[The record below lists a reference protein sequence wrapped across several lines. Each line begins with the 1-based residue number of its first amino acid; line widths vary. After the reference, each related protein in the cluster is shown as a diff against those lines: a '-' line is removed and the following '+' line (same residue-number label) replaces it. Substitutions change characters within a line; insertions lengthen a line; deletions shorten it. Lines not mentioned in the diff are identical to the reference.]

1 MARKSKLLTEIGE
14 IIKNKEELE
23 IDKIENIDYEILKE
37 LNKKFM
43 YLEDERDGN
52 YGLYYMNE
60 VVIIVFLALLA
71 NCDEWIQI
79 RMFAVKH
86 YEWLKNFLNLHYG
99 IPSVSTISRI
109 MSMVDPKELEIICVD
124 FIFNKVKEIE
134 KKIHIENKRDIT
146 ILDGK
151 VAKSSG
157 RTSSKKGEVKKVQA
171 MSAYSMK
178 YDMTLATEFIEDKT
192 NEIPTAPKLLN
203 RLDLTNTIVTFDA
216 LNTQEKTIEHIIKN
230 HGDYVAPVKANQE
243 ILYQDLIDYFEI
255 DNIKNEMKYF
265 ITTEKNHSQIEIRKY
280 YLTEDVNWISNK
292 KKWKNLTSIG
302 MIEKECQNINTGEI
316 KIERR
321 YYITSLYEIEIK
333 DFIDAVRGEWTIENN
348 LHWHLDVTFK
358 EDRNLCSQKL
368 AQKNLNILRKLGL
381 NILKIAQPLYKLSLK
396 NIRFQLSMDFEN
408 EFNKL
413 LSILNEHSLLEFI
426 ESSKIHYL

>member
-14 IIKNKEELE
+14 IIKNKEELG
-23 IDKIENIDYEILKE
+23 IYKIENIDYEILKE

-124 FIFNKVKEIE
+124 FIFNKVKKIE

-157 RTSSKKGEVKKVQA
+157 RTSSKDGEIKKVQA

-203 RLDLTNTIVTFDA
+203 RLDLTNTIITFDA

-292 KKWKNLTSIG
+292 KKWRNLTSIG
-302 MIEKECQNINTGEI
+302 MVEKECQNLNTGEV
-316 KIERR
+316 KIEKR
-321 YYITSLYEIEIK
+321 YYITSLYESEIK

-358 EDRNLCSQKL
+358 EDKNLCSQKL

-396 NIRFQLSMDFEN
+396 NIRFKLSMDFEN

-413 LSILNEHSLLEFI
+413 LTILDEQSLLEFI